1 MLIINFTST
10 QGGPKAMADENNANH
25 GRFLCTGG
33 VPILQKIALLAIIP
47 AFLVACSQGSVLSSN
62 SQAPQTG
69 PDGQIAAPEKSFNR
83 FPDIPIPTGAEM
95 DTERTLVFGGGEE
108 WYGQLTLNAKHD
120 GDSIFDFYKQ
130 ELSGFGWEEITS
142 VRADVSSL
150 TYMRAERVATIQIE
164 KKTLSGSIVTITV
177 SPRGGAVPK

>member
-1 MLIINFTST
+1 MLNKFKANQGRFFTPSRPLSGSILGKITVFAVISLSLGACT
-10 QGGPKAMADENNANH
+10 QGSM
-25 GRFLCTGG
+25 
-33 VPILQKIALLAIIP
+33 
-47 AFLVACSQGSVLSSN
+47 LSSN
-62 SQAPQTG
+62 SASPQTG
-69 PDGQIAAPEKSFNR
+69 PDGQVSAPEKSFNR

-95 DTERTLVFGGGEE
+95 DTKRTLVFGSGED

-150 TYMRAERVATIQIE
+150 TYMRAERVATIQIA
-164 KKTLSGSIVTITV
+164 KNTIRGSIITITI